1 MDFLQTICNE
11 ILIYMDS
18 PKERLHTTMV
28 KQLIKTHAPY
38 PAFRSESSHTHTT
51 YICRYIR
58 TECSVTALLANP
70 EDPDRRTFFCDRG
83 QLALDDFHQRK
94 HLLGT
99 PLLQVPVPQHAVS
112 YLILSTTKRELHMIQ
127 RRVISIEKN
136 STPSP
141 KYLEFFQPC
150 ETRYFTS
157 REFAR
162 YYRLSVTP
170 CFYKKEC

>member
-1 MDFLQTICNE
+1 LQTICNE

-70 EDPDRRTFFCDRG
+70 TDPDRTPFFCDRG

-94 HLLGT
+94 QLLGR
-99 PLLQVPVPQHAVS
+99 PPLQVQVPQHAVS

-136 STPSP
+136 STLSP